1 MIHKLIKTRYLFLV
15 GVLFVLLNSVVF
27 LIGSIIK
34 SIEGYKLL
42 LTKGLHDP
50 EHRPGVQLL
59 EGLDMFLISMVFFIL
74 AIGVLRIF
82 VYTNHEDND
91 LPKWL
96 QFRGFID
103 LKALLWE
110 SVIVT
115 LVVFSF
121 TQSIARTDTPIEQA
135 LKLPL
140 VILVL
145 SVSLLIVKKAHD
157 H

>member
-1 MIHKLIKTRYLFLV
+1 
-15 GVLFVLLNSVVF
+15 
-27 LIGSIIK
+27 
-34 SIEGYKLL
+34 
-42 LTKGLHDP
+42 
-50 EHRPGVQLL
+50 
-59 EGLDMFLISMVFFIL
+59 MFLISMVFFIL

-82 VYTNHEDND
+82 VFTNHDDSE
-91 LPKWL
+91 LPKWF

-121 TQSIARTDTPIEQA
+121 TQTIAKSGTSVEEA